1 MHSSLAQKHV
11 DYEVDF
17 VDCQRLERV
26 LEKLSLSQDILMAIE
41 HIACTLQ
48 SSNGCSKFLSNHDSE
63 CAARDLHEILMHIN
77 KIRGFRKT
85 ASALQNRAKRA
96 SILVSLPS
104 LIQESLLEL
113 IALVDKASGLPKN
126 GLT

>member
-17 VDCQRLERV
+17 VDCQRLERA
-26 LEKLSLSQDILMAIE
+26 LEKISLSQEVLVAIE

-48 SSNGCSKFLSNHDSE
+48 NWSESSISVSNHDSE
-63 CAARDLHEILMHIN
+63 RIARDLHDILLHIN
-77 KIRGFRKT
+77 QIRGFKRT

-96 SILVSLPS
+96 SILVS
-104 LIQESLLEL
+104 
-113 IALVDKASGLPKN
+113 
-126 GLT
+126 